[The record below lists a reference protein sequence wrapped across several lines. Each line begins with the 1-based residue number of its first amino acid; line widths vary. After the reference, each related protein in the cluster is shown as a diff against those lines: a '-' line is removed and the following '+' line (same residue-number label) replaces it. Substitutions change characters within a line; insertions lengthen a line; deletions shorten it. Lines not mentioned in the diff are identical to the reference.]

1 MGGHG
6 EGEGTLEH
14 GDVMVGV
21 EETRVVVVVNENTK
35 GVQVFEVR
43 GLLLVSILDAVHG
56 LAAENVLDGEVH
68 WVVEETSQVFLIWT
82 NVSWVTVKVLTHLEH
97 SRCLSVL
104 TPEIF
109 WNFWNSIDSN
119 SIETVGLDKVLNPV
133 LKVASNVV
141 VLLIE
146 IRKTGKTAILNRV
159 LITPVDITVSMIVLS
174 LIQWVDLAEIV
185 TDWSAMVGNN
195 VDHDVD
201 AFSVSGLH

>member
-1 MGGHG
+1 M
-6 EGEGTLEH
+6 
-14 GDVMVGV
+14 
-21 EETRVVVVVNENTK
+21 
-35 GVQVFEVR
+35 
-43 GLLLVSILDAVHG
+43 
-56 LAAENVLDGEVH
+56 
-68 WVVEETSQVFLIWT
+68 IWT
-82 NVSWVTVKVLTHLEH
+82 NVGWVTVKVLTHLEH

-133 LKVASNVV
+133 LEVASNVV

-146 IRKTGKTAILNRV
+146 IGETGKTAILNRV
-159 LITPVDITVSMIVLS
+159 LITPVDIAVSMIVLS
-174 LIQWVDLAEIV
+174 LIQWVDLAEVV
-185 TDWSAMVGNN
+185 TDWSAMVSNN

>member
-1 MGGHG
+1 
-6 EGEGTLEH
+6 
-14 GDVMVGV
+14 MVGV

-43 GLLLVSILDAVHG
+43 GLLLISILDAVHG
-56 LAAENVLDGEVH
+56 LAAKNVLDGEVH

-109 WNFWNSIDSN
+109 RNFWNSIDSN
-119 SIETVGLDKVLNPV
+119 SIKSVGLDKVLNPV

-174 LIQWVDLAEIV
+174 LIQWVDLAEVV